1 MSSVQAG
8 FIAPGSRK
16 QIAAHLEAYATIGRA
31 CGDPALVA
39 RCERLFVSIRDA
51 GDLTGDQRREAGKLA
66 DLARECMAR
75 TNQKAKRPAL
85 RLVPWPD

>member
-1 MSSVQAG
+1 MTPRETG

-16 QIAAHLEAYATIGRA
+16 EIAAHLEGYAAIGRA

-39 RCERLFVSIRDA
+39 HCERLFVSIRDA
-51 GDLTGDQRREAGKLA
+51 RDLTADQRREAGKLA

-75 TNQKAKRPAL
+75 MNQKARRPAL
-85 RLVPWPD
+85 RLVPPLN